1 MYIQIRIKTCIS
13 PPEHLRTIKSV
24 TACFYDVNKNIISLK
39 PIHLFQKASRHRIP
53 QTAVDLIFAWVGD
66 DAIRV
71 KGMNVWDSFLQKVE
85 KLLKSGLS
93 CPL

>member
-1 MYIQIRIKTCIS
+1 MVDNKIR
-13 PPEHLRTIKSV
+13 V
-24 TACFYDVNKNIISLK
+24 TWDPISLH
-39 PIHLFQKASRHRIP
+39 PITLDELLSVFLQEASRHRIP